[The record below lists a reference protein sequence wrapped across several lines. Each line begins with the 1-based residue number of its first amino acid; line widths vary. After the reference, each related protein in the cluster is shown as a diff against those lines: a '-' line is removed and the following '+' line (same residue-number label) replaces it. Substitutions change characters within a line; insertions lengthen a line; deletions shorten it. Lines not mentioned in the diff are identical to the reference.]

1 MKKKLLIIIS
11 ILLFIIILLIYTYK
25 LNNKFY
31 LTKKY
36 YDNYQY
42 KVINHKKVEKMISN
56 NDSFVLFTNNDFCIF
71 KVPCDNI
78 FKSVFKDSNMTLF
91 YIRFDEFKK
100 TSLYKKVNYAPS
112 VLLINNGQLITYLDP
127 DSDSDSKVYQSKKEF
142 RKWLEKYIYLNEKDN
157 LK

>member
-1 MKKKLLIIIS
+1 
-11 ILLFIIILLIYTYK
+11 
-25 LNNKFY
+25 
-31 LTKKY
+31 
-36 YDNYQY
+36 
-42 KVINHKKVEKMISN
+42 MISN

-78 FKSVFKDSNMTLF
+78 FKSVFKDNNMTLF

-112 VLLINNGQLITYLDP
+112 VLLINKGQLITYLDP
-127 DSDSDSKVYQSKKEF
+127 NSDSDSKVYQSKKEF